1 MSENAPGVL
10 HVVQVVLVWN
20 SPPADPA
27 PERLQQLAALL
38 WQRHSRGSMRDS
50 NSGSGEN
57 CGGSAEAPLVHSV
70 WANYQSGSGNVILG
84 PAWRLLHP
92 VEGDA
97 YSWQVKS
104 CNTCLFRSPVC
115 CCIQVLVCGA
125 LSRIRC

>member
-1 MSENAPGVL
+1 MYWLGTGFRRFLEDVLNLCSLIPSVAYRGMSENAPGVL

-50 NSGSGEN
+50 NSGSGET

-70 WANYQSGSGNVILG
+70 WAN
-84 PAWRLLHP
+84 
-92 VEGDA
+92 
-97 YSWQVKS
+97 
-104 CNTCLFRSPVC
+104 
-115 CCIQVLVCGA
+115 
-125 LSRIRC
+125 